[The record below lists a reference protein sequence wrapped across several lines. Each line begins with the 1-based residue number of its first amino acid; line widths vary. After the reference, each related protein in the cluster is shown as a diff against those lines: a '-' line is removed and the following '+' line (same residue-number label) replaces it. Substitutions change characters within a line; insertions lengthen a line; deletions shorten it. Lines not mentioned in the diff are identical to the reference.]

1 MITENDRLPRTYKFT
16 VETLY
21 FINAL
26 AKLEKRSN
34 TNLLELLVQKQALEN
49 NIKSSDKELN
59 KFLKELNET
68 RNNKK

>member
-16 VETLY
+16 IETLY
-21 FINAL
+21 FIDAL

-34 TNLLELLVQKQALEN
+34 TNLLELLVMNQALEK
-49 NIKSSDKELN
+49 NINYSKKDLDKFIN
-59 KFLKELNET
+59 ELNET

>member
-1 MITENDRLPRTYKFT
+1 MITKNDRLPRTYKFT

-21 FINAL
+21 FIDAL

-34 TNLLELLVQKQALEN
+34 TNLLELLVEMQAREN
-49 NIKSSDKELN
+49 NIKASDKELN
-59 KFLKELNET
+59 KFLNELNET